1 MRINQKRTII
11 SEENEVICTQ
21 PPICKKIFRSIDV
34 KNISSASLMKIKVK
48 KYIPFAK
55 REVLNLLTI
64 TEIVQNVHLINS
76 ICCSV
81 LKLLNFYLIVLNAM
95 CLYLKVEHKIPTLL
109 LVKCK

>member
-48 KYIPFAK
+48 KKY
-55 REVLNLLTI
+55 TI
-64 TEIVQNVHLINS
+64 SQARGIKSPHDHRNS
-76 ICCSV
+76 TKC
-81 LKLLNFYLIVLNAM
+81 LFYKFYLLFGPQIVKFLPDS
-95 CLYLKVEHKIPTLL
+95 LKCNVLIFKGRTQNPHTSLG
-109 LVKCK
+109 